1 MSGDLSGFEKLK
13 NDYPFLKEI
22 WKKYTFEEDPSE
34 ARDKNN
40 LFPICEENSV
50 YGRTPKEYQKN
61 ACKKLLKNWHLLRS
75 TIRSPS
81 NQNEWCNNINNWIYY
96 EINPYSLNDDII
108 NRILVE
114 AQKKFINMPNKQYC
128 PYTVLNEKHEPK
140 QLNKLRIFNENII
153 TFNDMLK
160 KKDSDNYCSCRN
172 FVKDCINIYKNLKTK
187 HCSTT
192 TGIKKELT
200 CDILDDFYLYYT
212 GYLKTD
218 IKTQENLP
226 DLLSIP
232 DKNINIEECKS
243 QLNAREL
250 GSALS
255 TTPTEPAGKTVPTAI
270 GTLVGVSSVLGLL
283 YKFSPAGTWMHSG
296 LRGNGRIINSN
307 LYADGERGLL
317 TDGPLI
323 ENLNSYNIGY
333 EVA

>member
-1 MSGDLSGFEKLK
+1 MPEDLLEISQLK
-13 NDYPFLKEI
+13 NKVCFCYFIFSKFLLILIIKIYNLYPFLKEI
-22 WKKYTFEEDPSE
+22 WKSYKFEDPIETSDNIPLFSICDDNSLYKE
-34 ARDKNN
+34 ALTD
-40 LFPICEENSV
+40 I
-50 YGRTPKEYQKN
+50 QKH
-61 ACKKLLKNWHLLRS
+61 ACRKLLKNWKSLRS
-75 TIRSPS
+75 IQRRSS
-81 NQNEWCNNINNWIYY
+81 DQNEWCKNINNWVYY
-96 EINPYSLNDDII
+96 EINSYILNDDII

-283 YKFSPAGTWMHSG
+283 YKV
-296 LRGNGRIINSN
+296 ISN
-307 LYADGERGLL
+307 FY
-317 TDGPLI
+317 
-323 ENLNSYNIGY
+323 LNM
-333 EVA
+333 